1 MQRNV
6 IRFSMVMKSSIIVH
20 VNQVSRDIIV
30 RQISTIVK
38 VLFVRRII
46 RIVLMELIPFIVNV
60 DRIINEVSLLIF
72 RRLNENI

>member
-1 MQRNV
+1 
-6 IRFSMVMKSSIIVH
+6 MVMRSSIIVH